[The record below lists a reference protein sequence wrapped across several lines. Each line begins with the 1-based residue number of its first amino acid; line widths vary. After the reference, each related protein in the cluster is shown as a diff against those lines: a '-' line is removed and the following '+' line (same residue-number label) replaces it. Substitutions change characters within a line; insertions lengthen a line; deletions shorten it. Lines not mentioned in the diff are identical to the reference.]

1 MGYAEVPLNG
11 PDEFTK
17 MNSRICPPRPVT
29 DRHRCKPKP
38 PIPTPIAC
46 RKSPDNV
53 NFRVK
58 NIRSAVTANPSRPL
72 PRYVDS
78 RNGDF
83 HDLKMS
89 GLVPKYI
96 HQPQFGKIPKYLAKR
111 IYDTNMQEEMH
122 RKEQIRQQ
130 PLCRFITQPE
140 RTALLEVNLFTILFL
155 LRRCL
160 KFNSIGIKIELA
172 RSADHLSRS
181 VPYNRYNAEE
191 AKEECAGEQSQ
202 TAGKGHFA
210 DGEPSL
216 HLRIR

>member
-1 MGYAEVPLNG
+1 MGYAEVPLNR

-17 MNSRICPPRPVT
+17 INSRIFPLRPVT

-38 PIPTPIAC
+38 PVPTAITF
-46 RKSPDNV
+46 RKSTADV

-58 NIRSAVTANPSRPL
+58 NIRTAVTANPHRPL
-72 PRYVDS
+72 PRYVDT

-83 HDLKMS
+83 HDLKKS

-111 IYDTNMQEEMH
+111 IYDTNMQEEMY

-140 RTALLEVNLFTILFL
+140 RTALLEV
-155 LRRCL
+155 CL
-160 KFNSIGIKIELA
+160 VYKLYK
-172 RSADHLSRS
+172 
-181 VPYNRYNAEE
+181 
-191 AKEECAGEQSQ
+191 
-202 TAGKGHFA
+202 
-210 DGEPSL
+210 
-216 HLRIR
+216 

>member
-17 MNSRICPPRPVT
+17 INSRIFPPRPVT

-38 PIPTPIAC
+38 PIPTPITP
-46 RKSPDNV
+46 RKSTANV

-58 NIRSAVTANPSRPL
+58 NIRTAVTANPNRPL
-72 PRYVDS
+72 PRYVDT
-78 RNGDF
+78 RHGDF
-83 HDLKMS
+83 HDLKKS

-111 IYDTNMQEEMH
+111 IYDANMQEEMY

-140 RTALLEVNLFTILFL
+140 RTALLEVNDNTRINVTPFGLVFMAIQ
-155 LRRCL
+155 
-160 KFNSIGIKIELA
+160 KFQF
-172 RSADHLSRS
+172 
-181 VPYNRYNAEE
+181 Y
-191 AKEECAGEQSQ
+191 
-202 TAGKGHFA
+202 
-210 DGEPSL
+210 
-216 HLRIR
+216 